1 MDFPPAVVVLVPPCA
16 CVCAMLSPWG
26 CQQVVSTSVV
36 SLGLCETELVVLSVP
51 FCFYIIGLECVRS
64 SVWFH

>member
-1 MDFPPAVVVLVPPCA
+1 MDFPPAVVVLVPPRA

-36 SLGLCETELVVLSVP
+36 SLELCETELVILNVLMG
-51 FCFYIIGLECVRS
+51 FECVRS